1 MRIRPVGAHALL
13 LDCTTTTDDGVPDD
27 VPEVDLVEA
36 WRAELWRRR
45 EQGDL
50 VAVEIVPAA
59 GTVLLDGL
67 PDPSATAEQLAR
79 WAGDV
84 AAATNRPDRLAA
96 PTAAPP
102 ADGDA
107 TAPPADGDATA
118 RPADGDA
125 TAPPADGD
133 ATARPADGDAT
144 ARPADGDATARA
156 TDRDATALPADRDAV
171 ARVSG
176 LDATAG
182 TPDRAATE
190 VVVPVCFDGPDLPTV
205 AEYWNVD
212 VPTVLRRLT
221 STRFRVAFCGF
232 APGFPYL
239 TGLPAELALPRLA
252 TPRPRVP
259 AGSVA
264 LAGPYAGIYPGAS
277 PGGWQLVG
285 RTELVLFDVHADPPA
300 RLGPGTSVR
309 MVAT

>member
-13 LDCTTTTDDGVPDD
+13 LDCTTDDD

-59 GTVLLDGL
+59 STVLLDGL
-67 PDPSATAEQLAR
+67 PDPTAVAEQLTR
-79 WAGDV
+79 WAPAVV
-84 AAATNRPDRLAA
+84 AATIRAATADVDPAGTDQNAVTTADVD
-96 PTAAPP
+96 PTAT
-102 ADGDA
+102 DHDA
-107 TAPPADGDATA
+107 VAKA
-118 RPADGDA
+118 
-125 TAPPADGD
+125 
-133 ATARPADGDAT
+133 
-144 ARPADGDATARA
+144 
-156 TDRDATALPADRDAV
+156 ADRDA
-171 ARVSG
+171 R
-176 LDATAG
+176 
-182 TPDRAATE
+182 E
-190 VVVPVCFDGPDLPTV
+190 VVVPVSFDGPDLPAV
-205 AEYWNVD
+205 AEHWNVD
-212 VPTVLRRLT
+212 VPAVLRRLT
-221 STRFRVAFCGF
+221 GTRFRVAFCGF

-264 LAGPYAGIYPGAS
+264 LAGPYAGIYPGTS

-285 RTELVLFDVHADPPA
+285 RTDLVLFDVHADPPA

>member
-13 LDCTTTTDDGVPDD
+13 LDCTTTDEDVPD
-27 VPEVDLVEA
+27 VLPEVDLVEA

-59 GTVLLDGL
+59 STVLLDGL
-67 PDPSATAEQLAR
+67 PDPTATAEQLTR

-84 AAATNRPDRLAA
+84 AAATNRPAA
-96 PTAAPP
+96 A
-102 ADGDA
+102 
-107 TAPPADGDATA
+107 
-118 RPADGDA
+118 
-125 TAPPADGD
+125 
-133 ATARPADGDAT
+133 
-144 ARPADGDATARA
+144 
-156 TDRDATALPADRDAV
+156 DAV
-171 ARVSG
+171 AR
-176 LDATAG
+176 TA
-182 TPDRAATE
+182 DRAATE

-205 AEYWNVD
+205 AEHWNVD
-212 VPTVLRRLT
+212 VPAVLRRLT
-221 STRFRVAFCGF
+221 DTRFRVAFCGF

-285 RTELVLFDVHADPPA
+285 STELVLFDVDADPPA